1 MGSLALASKGL
12 YSTGVSTDIH
22 ATFVKAAGGD
32 GDIVKVEGKV
42 INMGEPR
49 RRSYLTLCR
58 RWADIFFFLGKSLAS
73 TRIELRHRAT
83 DQILAFGSH
92 TKFVGKAMSHEENV
106 VFDETGNT
114 VVKGKAASE
123 WPEA

>member
-1 MGSLALASKGL
+1 MLMRRP
-12 YSTGVSTDIH
+12 
-22 ATFVKAAGGD
+22 TFD
-32 GDIVKVEGKV
+32 FE
-42 INMGEPR
+42 
-49 RRSYLTLCR
+49 
-58 RWADIFFFLGKSLAS
+58 LGKSLAT
-73 TRIELRHRAT
+73 TRIELRHPVS
-83 DQILAFGSH
+83 DLILAYGSH